1 MAARSTTRPAIN
13 TRAQKGRRHTQRE
26 RLTAGM
32 VAAAN
37 RGGYAGASVSA
48 VIAEAGVS
56 RPTFYEY
63 FSDRDEC
70 FLAALAD
77 AQEQLAASVDEAV
90 SSQAA
95 AEALQAALSAVL
107 GFAISEPARAR
118 FLMSEAMAA
127 GTGALD
133 VRDQG
138 IARLARSVEKAYARE
153 AVEEAVAD
161 VPAAIVIGG
170 VYRLLAT
177 RLRRGERALSSLGEE
192 LRGWIDAYREPL
204 GEHRWRASVKGAVRA
219 PAPPSPPPTASALRA
234 PPPLPPGRPRLSAEQ
249 IAANHRG
256 RILAAAGQLAE
267 RQGYAETTIADITR
281 VARIDGR
288 AFYSQFADKQDAFM
302 AVHELG
308 FQELMA
314 VTAGAFFGGAS
325 WPERT
330 WEAGRALTAFLEQN
344 PTLTHVGFIEAYAV
358 GPRAVQRV
366 EDSHTA
372 FTIFLQEGYQ
382 YAGGDGGPSRVALGA
397 VIASV
402 FEIIYRQARMSG
414 KPKVRGTL
422 PLMVYLWLAPFV
434 GVGEANAFVEAKV
447 GEYAVGRG

>member
-1 MAARSTTRPAIN
+1 MATRSAAPRGIN
-13 TRAQKGRRHTQRE
+13 IAVQKGRKETQLE
-26 RLTAGM
+26 RLLSGM

-90 SSQAA
+90 ASQAA
-95 AEALQAALSAVL
+95 GEALQAALSAVL

-118 FLMSEAMAA
+118 LLMSEAMAA
-127 GTGALD
+127 GTRALD

-138 IARLARSVEKAYARE
+138 IERLARSVEKAYARE

-170 VYRLLAT
+170 VYRLLAA
-177 RLRRGERALSSLGEE
+177 RLRRGERALSNLGEE
-192 LRGWIDAYREPL
+192 LRGWIDAYRGPL
-204 GEHRWRASVKGAVRA
+204 GEHRWRASATGASKA
-219 PAPPSPPPTASALRA
+219 PAPPSPPRTASALRA
-234 PPPLPPGRPRLSAEQ
+234 PPALPPGRPRLSSEQ

-267 RQGYAETTIADITR
+267 RQGYADTTIADITR

-288 AFYSQFADKQDAFM
+288 AFYSQFEDKQDAFM

-314 VTAGAFFGGAS
+314 VTAGAFFTGAS

-358 GPRAVQRV
+358 GPGAVQRV

-382 YAGGDGGPSRVALGA
+382 YVDGGGPPRLALQA
-397 VIASV
+397 VIACV
-402 FEIIYRQARMSG
+402 FEIVYRQARRSR
-414 KPKVRGTL
+414 KPKVRQTL
-422 PLMVYLWLAPFV
+422 GLMVFVWLAPFI
-434 GVGEANAFVEAKV
+434 GAAEANAFVEAKL
-447 GEYAVGRG
+447 GEHAAPRG